1 MESEKIK
8 INPDALIQAYTLK
21 NNNLQKRHL
30 KEEITN
36 IIKRISEELFISH
49 REGKHDI
56 ITTIP
61 ITFSIANMLNKDSQR
76 IIYASVLDE
85 LIKKN
90 YRAWISVTSDV
101 CRLKITWMSPE
112 DELEVKYQTSIIAKH
127 TRSGI

>member
-1 MESEKIK
+1 MDEKIT
-8 INPDALIQAYTLK
+8 ISSDALVPAFTLK

-36 IIKRISEELFISH
+36 IIKRISEELVESH

-61 ITFSIANMLNKDSQR
+61 ITFSVANMSNRDSQR

-90 YRAWISVTSDV
+90 YRAWISLKKNE
-101 CRLKITWMSPE
+101 CRLKITWMSPD
-112 DELEVKYQTSIIAKH
+112 DELEIKYQTNLIAKH
-127 TRSGI
+127 SCDI